1 MREFPRYFTDSATL
15 NDVAPV
21 SEAACYS
28 KERNKTYFLS
38 AGYEEGAAPY
48 RRGNDGVL
56 LQSDGIDLF
65 TPCIYI
71 HIDLIVSIS

>member
-1 MREFPRYFTDSATL
+1 MREFPRYFTDSASQ

-56 LQSDGIDLF
+56 LQSDGIDLL

-71 HIDLIVSIS
+71 NIDLIVSIS

>member
-1 MREFPRYFTDSATL
+1 MREFPRYFTDSATQ

-21 SEAACYS
+21 SEATCYS

-56 LQSDGIDLF
+56 LQSDGIYLL

-71 HIDLIVSIS
+71 NIYLIVSIS